1 MLLPS
6 SFPTYKQSTSP
17 KQFYRRFLQHLQL
30 IPDPHIW
37 SILIPRFRTLLRQ
50 SSHSTTVKHVS
61 QQSSPEEIPAEES
74 SRAAYERAKQWKRER
89 ASKRAE
95 RELRRLRAAVACHP
109 HALTRLI
116 EEAYGQRGVIRHDLL
131 KAISS
136 PYSADPHFD
145 PLPPPLQ
152 PLKPP
157 PPAPSEAQPRARK
170 EIPPCRVRAELRRS
184 IERDWSMV
192 KPPLLL
198 SFTALDVQDTYMG
211 SNGWDRRAV
220 ENLRLLSTHYDS
232 SRTDQLDKLD
242 LSSLQPHIRRLFPI
256 KRVPRLRE
264 PSFAPPR
271 PKATRQNPNIWGLP
285 RRPDWR
291 LLNRTYRRFWD
302 GLVWVRPIVA
312 GHQDRWIRC
321 SYEETKNPPE
331 VVLAGPDNQGLN
343 TKRSSKKRDNTPRIE
358 PDRWTEATEDDMKW
372 LSCDQDASRR
382 DGLQI

>member
-6 SFPTYKQSTSP
+6 SFPTLKRSTSP

-30 IPDPHIW
+30 LPDPHIW
-37 SILIPRFRTLLRQ
+37 SILIPCFRKLLKQ
-50 SSHSTTVKHVS
+50 SSDGFTGDDATYKSAS
-61 QQSSPEEIPAEES
+61 EMIPAEES
-74 SRAAYERAKQWKRER
+74 SRAASERVKQWKRER
-89 ASKRAE
+89 ALKRAE
-95 RELRRLRAAVACHP
+95 RELQRLRAAVACHP

-131 KAISS
+131 KVISS
-136 PYSADPHFD
+136 PYSVNPHFD

-170 EIPPCRVRAELRRS
+170 AMPPCRVRAELRRS

-198 SFTALDVQDTYMG
+198 SFTALDKQDIYMG

-220 ENLRLLSTHYDS
+220 ENLRLLSTGYDS
-232 SRTDQLDKLD
+232 SRTDQLNKLD
-242 LSSLQPHIRRLFPI
+242 FSSLQPHIRRLFPV

-271 PKATRQNPNIWGLP
+271 PKATRQNPNIWGFARQL
-285 RRPDWR
+285 DWR
-291 LLNRTYRRFWD
+291 LLSRTYRRFWD
-302 GLVWVRPIVA
+302 GLVWVRPIKV
-312 GHQDRWIRC
+312 GHQDRWTKC

-331 VVLAGPDNQGLN
+331 VVLAGPDKQGL
-343 TKRSSKKRDNTPRIE
+343 KAKKSSKKRNNTPRIE
-358 PDRWTEATEDDMKW
+358 PDRWTEATEDDMKFFN
-372 LSCDQDASRR
+372 LRSGCE
-382 DGLQI
+382 